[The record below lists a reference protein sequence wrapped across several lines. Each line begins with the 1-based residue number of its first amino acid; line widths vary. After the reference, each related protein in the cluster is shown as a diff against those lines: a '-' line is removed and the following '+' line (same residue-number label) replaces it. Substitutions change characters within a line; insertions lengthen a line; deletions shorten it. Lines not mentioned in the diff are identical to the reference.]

1 MNSTVRK
8 VQIRPIGSPLQLL
21 RIPLGFVVRS
31 WWFFFFAWLDVCFS
45 FFFPEQMQYIVLKEL
60 NMSKYLSGT
69 AARYPSR

>member
-8 VQIRPIGSPLQLL
+8 IQVRPTGSPLQLL
-21 RIPLGFVVRS
+21 RSPLGFVVEDFLVG
-31 WWFFFFAWLDVCFS
+31 WG
-45 FFFPEQMQYIVLKEL
+45 FFPEEMQYIVLKEL